1 MFTKIL
7 IANRGEIACRVI
19 QTAHK
24 MGIRCVAVYSEADV
38 NAMHVAMADEAYCIG
53 PAASAE
59 SYLRGDK
66 ILEVAMQSGAT
77 AIHPG
82 YGFLSENAVFV
93 KACEAQSICFIGPP
107 ASAIEAM
114 GSKSA
119 AKTIMEKA
127 GVPLVPGY
135 HGDDQSPE
143 ILKRSANEMGY
154 PVLLKATAGG
164 GGKGMRVVGSESEF
178 DEALGAAK
186 REAMKGFSDDRMLVE
201 KYLTEPR
208 HVEIQVFA
216 DQQGNA
222 IYLFERDCSVQRR
235 HQKVLEEA
243 PAPGMTELLRQQM
256 GDAAVKAAQAIH
268 YVGAGTVE
276 FLLDRDGAFYF
287 MEMNTRLQVEHPV
300 TELITGQDLV
310 EWQLLVAAG
319 NNLPLHQ
326 EQLNLQGHA
335 LEARI
340 YAEDP
345 DNEFLPATGQL
356 VYLRTP
362 SENQHIRID
371 TGVREGDTVS
381 PYYDPMIA
389 KLIVWDV
396 NRERALQ
403 RMSQALLE
411 YRVAG
416 MKTNTGFLR
425 RLVDHPDFQQAKLDT
440 GFIEKH
446 RSVLFP
452 VNKIADDKAH
462 FNLAKAALYV
472 LLSQRQQREED
483 AAASSDPYSPWHTLS
498 GWRLNESN
506 QLRVEL
512 SLPDS
517 DQPGIEMVAQGTADG
532 YLLKLGAEKI
542 LASGRLLDDKLTA
555 VLNGHQSTVW
565 VAEHQARI
573 TLFSESGT
581 SEYLWHK
588 PGLEE
593 HLFEED
599 ASNLGAPMNGTIVAV
614 LVEPGT
620 QVTADQGLVVME
632 AMKMEYTIRAPAS
645 GTITDVYFKEGDLVD
660 EGAQLVAFT
669 ADEE

>member
-1 MFTKIL
+1 MFNKIL
-7 IANRGEIACRVI
+7 IANRGEIVCRVI

-24 MGIRCVAVYSEADV
+24 MGIRCVAVYSEADA
-38 NAMHVAMADEAYCIG
+38 NSMHVAMADEAYCIG
-53 PAASAE
+53 SAASAE

-66 ILEVAMQSGAT
+66 ILDVAKQSGAG

-82 YGFLSENAVFV
+82 YGFLSENAAFV
-93 KACEAQSICFIGPP
+93 KACEAQGICFIGPP
-107 ASAIEAM
+107 TSAIEAM

-119 AKTIMEKA
+119 AKTIMAKA

-135 HGDDQSPE
+135 HGDDQSPA
-143 ILKRSANEMGY
+143 ILKQSANQMGY

-164 GGKGMRVVGSESEF
+164 GGKGMRVVWSEPEF
-178 DEALGAAK
+178 DDALTSAK

-201 KYLTEPR
+201 KYLTQPR

-243 PAPGMTELLRQQM
+243 PAPGMSESLRQQM
-256 GDAAVKAAQAIH
+256 GNAAVKAAQAIH

-276 FLLDRDGAFYF
+276 FLLDKDGAFYF

-310 EWQLLVAAG
+310 EWQLQVAAG
-319 NNLPLHQ
+319 NSLPLTQ
-326 EQLNLQGHA
+326 EQLELHGHA

-362 SENQHIRID
+362 SENKHIRVD
-371 TGVREGDTVS
+371 TGVREGDMVN

-396 NRERALQ
+396 TRERALQ

-416 MKTNTGFLR
+416 MKTNTGFLH
-425 RLVDHPDFQQAKLDT
+425 RLVDHPAFQRADLDT

-446 RSVLFP
+446 SAGLFP
-452 VNKIADDKAH
+452 VNKVTADQERV
-462 FNLAKAALYV
+462 NLAKAALYV
-472 LLSQRQQREED
+472 LISQHQQRTKD
-483 AAASSDPYSPWHTLS
+483 AVASSDPYSPWCNLS

-506 QLRVEL
+506 LLRVEL
-512 SLPDS
+512 SLPET
-517 DQPGIEMVAQGTADG
+517 DQPSVEVIAEVSGEG
-532 YLLKLGAEKI
+532 YLLKLDNEKI
-542 LASGRLLDDKLTA
+542 LASGRLRDDRLTV

-565 VAEHQARI
+565 VAEHNSRI
-573 TLFSESGT
+573 TLFTETGAI
-581 SEYLWHK
+581 EYVWCK

-593 HLFEED
+593 HAFEED
-599 ASNLGAPMNGTIVAV
+599 AGNLGAPMNGTIVAV
-614 LVEPGT
+614 LVAPGAK
-620 QVTADQGLVVME
+620 VAADRGLVVME
-632 AMKMEYTIRAPAS
+632 AMKMEYTIKSPAA
-645 GTITDVYFKEGDLVD
+645 GTVAEVFFKEGDLVD

>member
-1 MFTKIL
+1 MFNKIL

-24 MGIRCVAVYSEADV
+24 MGIRCVAVYSEADA
-38 NAMHVAMADEAYCIG
+38 NSMHVAMADEAYCIG
-53 PAASAE
+53 PAASVE

-66 ILEVAMQSGAT
+66 ILDVAKQSGAS

-82 YGFLSENAVFV
+82 YGFLSENAAFV
-93 KACEAQSICFIGPP
+93 KACEAQGICFIGPP
-107 ASAIEAM
+107 TEAIEAM

-135 HGDDQSPE
+135 HGDDQSPA
-143 ILKRSANEMGY
+143 ILKQSANQMGY

-164 GGKGMRVVGSESEF
+164 GGKGMRVVWSEPEF
-178 DEALGAAK
+178 DDALVSAK

-201 KYLTEPR
+201 KYLTQPR

-243 PAPGMTELLRQQM
+243 PAPGMTESLRQQM

-276 FLLDRDGAFYF
+276 FLLDKDGAFYF

-310 EWQLLVAAG
+310 EWQLHVAAG
-319 NNLPLHQ
+319 NCLPLTQ
-326 EQLNLQGHA
+326 EQLVLHGHA

-362 SENQHIRID
+362 SENKHIRVD
-371 TGVREGDTVS
+371 TGVREGDMVS

-396 NRERALQ
+396 TRERALQ

-416 MKTNTGFLR
+416 MKTNTSFLR
-425 RLVDHPDFQQAKLDT
+425 RLVDHPEFQRANLDT

-446 RSVLFP
+446 SSGLFP
-452 VNKIADDKAH
+452 VNKVAADQEQI
-462 FNLAKAALYV
+462 NLAKAALYV
-472 LLSQRQQREED
+472 LISQHQQRVKD
-483 AAASSDPYSPWHTLS
+483 AAASSDPYSPWYSLS

-512 SLPDS
+512 SLPDTE
-517 DQPGIEMVAQGTADG
+517 QPSVEVIAEVSGEG
-532 YLLKLGAEKI
+532 YLLKLGNEKI
-542 LASGRLLDDKLTA
+542 LASGRLRDDRLTV

-565 VAEHQARI
+565 VAEHNARI
-573 TLFSESGT
+573 TLFTETGAT
-581 SEYLWHK
+581 EYVWCK

-593 HLFEED
+593 HAFEED
-599 ASNLGAPMNGTIVAV
+599 AGNLGAPMNGTIVAV
-614 LVEPGT
+614 LVAAGAK
-620 QVTADQGLVVME
+620 VAADQGLVVME
-632 AMKMEYTIRAPAS
+632 AMKMEYTIKSPAA
-645 GTITDVYFKEGDLVD
+645 GTVTEVFFKEGDLVD
-660 EGAQLVAFT
+660 EGAQLVTFT